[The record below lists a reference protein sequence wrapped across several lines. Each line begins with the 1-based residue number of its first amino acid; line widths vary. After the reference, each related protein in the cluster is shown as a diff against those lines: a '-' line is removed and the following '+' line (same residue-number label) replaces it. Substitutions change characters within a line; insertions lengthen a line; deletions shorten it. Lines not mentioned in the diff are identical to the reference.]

1 MILNRRALI
10 GTAAASS
17 LIVGRA
23 RAQKPVIR
31 IGVMNDQS
39 GVYRDDTGMT
49 GVICARQAAEEFA
62 SQIPDATIE
71 VVFADHQ
78 NKADIGASIAR
89 EWFDRGG
96 VDVIVDVPT
105 SSVALAVNTICRE
118 KNKVFLNSGA
128 ATTDL
133 TGAQCSPNTVHWTY
147 DTYMLAKS
155 TGGATVRSGGDS
167 WYFITAN
174 YVFGQ
179 QLQRD
184 TSKVVVDAGGKTL
197 GSSVYP
203 FPETSDFS
211 APLLQAQASGAK
223 VLGLCNS
230 GADTINCIKQAH
242 EFGLLN
248 SMKIACMLLYASN
261 IHAIGL
267 EMGQGLIATESY
279 YWDLNDRTRAFMNR
293 IKPKTPNQW
302 PNSIQAGNY
311 GSVVHYLKTVKAM
324 GAAAAQADGRA
335 VVARMK
341 SMETD
346 DDCFGAGHIRAD
358 GRALHPTYLLQAKTP
373 AESKQSWDLM
383 KVIATTP
390 ADQAFRP
397 ESEGGCSLSKL

>member
-1 MILNRRALI
+1 MNLDRRTLI
-10 GTAAASS
+10 ASAAAGT
-17 LIVGRA
+17 LITGRV
-23 RAQKPVIR
+23 RAQKPTIR

-49 GVICARQAAEEFA
+49 GVICARQAVEEFA
-62 SQIPDATIE
+62 AQMPDATIE

-147 DTYMLAKS
+147 DTYMLARS
-155 TGGATVRSGGDS
+155 TGGATVRAGGDT

-184 TSKVVVDAGGKTL
+184 TAKLVEASGGKVL
-197 GSSVYP
+197 GASVYP

-223 VLGLCNS
+223 VLGLANS

-242 EFGLLN
+242 EFGLTKT
-248 SMKIACMLLYASN
+248 MKIASMLLYASN
-261 IHAIGL
+261 IHGVGL
-267 EMGQGLIATESY
+267 EMGQGMIATESF
-279 YWDLNDRTRAFMNR
+279 YWDLNDRTRAFMDR
-293 IKPKTPNQW
+293 IKPKTPKQW
-302 PNSIQAGNY
+302 PNMIQAGNY
-311 GSVVHYLKTVKAM
+311 GAVLHYLKAVKSL
-324 GAAAAQADGRA
+324 GAASAADGRA

-341 SMETD
+341 AMPTD
-346 DDCFGAGHIRAD
+346 DDCFGPGTIRAD
-358 GRALHPTYLLQAKTP
+358 GRKLHPAYLLQAKTP
-373 AESKQSWDLM
+373 AESKHEWDLM

-397 ESEGGCSLSKL
+397 EAEGGCVMPKA

>member
-1 MILNRRALI
+1 MNLDRRTLI
-10 GTAAASS
+10 ASAAAGT
-17 LIVGRA
+17 LITGRV
-23 RAQKPVIR
+23 RAQKPTIR

-49 GVICARQAAEEFA
+49 GVICARQAVEEFA
-62 SQIPDATIE
+62 AKMPDATIE

-147 DTYMLAKS
+147 DTYMLARS
-155 TGGATVRSGGDS
+155 TGGATVRAGGDT

-184 TSKVVVDAGGKTL
+184 TAKLVEASGGKVL
-197 GSSVYP
+197 GASVYP

-223 VLGLCNS
+223 VLGLANS

-242 EFGLLN
+242 EFGLTKT
-248 SMKIACMLLYASN
+248 MKIASMLLYASN
-261 IHAIGL
+261 IHGVGL
-267 EMGQGLIATESY
+267 EMGQGMIATESF
-279 YWDLNDRTRAFMNR
+279 YWDLNDRTRAFMDR
-293 IKPKTPNQW
+293 IKPKTPKQW
-302 PNSIQAGNY
+302 PNMIQAGNY
-311 GSVVHYLKTVKAM
+311 GAVLHYLKAVKSL
-324 GAAAAQADGRA
+324 GAASAADGRA

-341 SMETD
+341 AMPTD
-346 DDCFGAGHIRAD
+346 DDCFGPGTIRAD
-358 GRALHPTYLLQAKTP
+358 GRKLHPAYLLQAKTP
-373 AESKQSWDLM
+373 AESKHEWDLM

-397 ESEGGCSLSKL
+397 EAEGGCVMPKA